1 MSSPTWTPAN
11 LSPELRFYKEWVW
24 RLVDAQYHVSLRKL
38 TDSLAEQALLEG
50 LVEGTKPAVPVE
62 CQGLDPLLSA
72 PFRYA
77 PYKNG
82 SRFRRAG
89 YTLGVYYAAEDARVG
104 AAETAF
110 YRLLFYAES
119 PDTPWPVNPF
129 ECTGF
134 RWKFS
139 LTVRST

>member
-1 MSSPTWTPAN
+1 MQKPVEKICTGAGPHGCHHLPGRPQISR
-11 LSPELRFYKEWVW
+11 LSFLPYKEMGR

-62 CQGLDPLLSA
+62 CRPLDPLLSA

-82 SRFRRAG
+82 FRFRRAG
-89 YTLGVYYAAEDARVG
+89 YTLGVY
-104 AAETAF
+104 
-110 YRLLFYAES
+110 
-119 PDTPWPVNPF
+119 
-129 ECTGF
+129 
-134 RWKFS
+134 
-139 LTVRST
+139 